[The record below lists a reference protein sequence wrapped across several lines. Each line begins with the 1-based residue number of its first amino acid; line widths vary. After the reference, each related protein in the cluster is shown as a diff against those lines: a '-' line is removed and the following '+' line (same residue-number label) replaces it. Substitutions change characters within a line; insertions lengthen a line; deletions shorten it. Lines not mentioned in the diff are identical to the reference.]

1 MLDRQKANMEIS
13 RRKLMQF
20 GAGFIGTATLVSVMG
35 LDLKDPQPAMA
46 QNDITPDQALEK
58 LMSANKRFVDRKTI
72 DPNQDTARLTE
83 VAQGQKPFAAIMCCS
98 DSRVPPEIVFDQ
110 GLGDLFIVR
119 DAGEVVTREQ
129 IGSLEFGTLVLG
141 AKILLVLGHE
151 DCGAVKAA
159 MLGDKV
165 PGQIGTILAEIEPAV
180 VDFKGQQEDQEAVK
194 KATEANVLL
203 QLNKLKKSPV
213 LSELINS
220 GSLKIVGAY
229 YDLNKGEVSLIN

>member
-1 MLDRQKANMEIS
+1 MKKVQKANIEIS

-20 GAGFIGTATLVSVMG
+20 GVGFLGTATLTTVLG
-35 LDLKDPQPAMA
+35 LNANDPEPAIA
-46 QNDITPDQALEK
+46 DNNITPDQALEK
-58 LMSANKRFVDRKTI
+58 LMAGNKRFVDRKMI

-83 VAQGQKPFAAIMCCS
+83 VAQGQKPFASILSCS
-98 DSRVPPEIVFDQ
+98 DSRVPTEIVFDQ
-110 GLGDLFIVR
+110 GLGDLFVVR
-119 DAGEVVTREQ
+119 DAGEVVTPEQ
-129 IGSLEFGTLVLG
+129 MGSLEFGTLVLG
-141 AKILLVLGHE
+141 TKVILVLGHE

-159 MLGDKV
+159 MVGDKV
-165 PGQIGTILAEIEPAV
+165 PGQIGAILAQIEPAV
-180 VDFKGQQEDQEAVK
+180 VDYKGQQEDKEAVK

>member
-58 LMSANKRFVDRKTI
+58 LMSGNKRFVDRKTI

-119 DAGEVVTREQ
+119 DAGEVVTPEQ

-180 VDFKGQQEDQEAVK
+180 VDFKGQQENQEAVK